1 MTWKKRN
8 QNNVI
13 PFKQGVEN
21 KQKTQAEEKLKQL
34 IASIDTKMQQSYWD
48 IQAFD
53 DAELQLLANFGE
65 TIKFPS
71 ETTTARALS
80 VLSTYILK
88 KQEEDLEP
96 YGIH

>member
-1 MTWKKRN
+1 MTWRKRN

-13 PFKQGVEN
+13 PIKVGIKN
-21 KQKTQAEEKLKQL
+21 KEKTKAEERLKLI
-34 IASIDTKMQQSYWD
+34 IASIDVKMQQSYWD

-53 DAELQLLANFGE
+53 DAELQVLSNFGE

-71 ETTTARALS
+71 ETTPLRALS
-80 VLSTYILK
+80 VLSTFILK
-88 KQEEDLEP
+88 KQEEEED